1 MDRDQKWMLGIA
13 SLSLAASLSAA
24 LFLSEN
30 KKAKKKMRHMMHDIK
45 KKM

>member
-13 SLSLAASLSAA
+13 SLSLAVTMSAA

-30 KKAKKKMRHMMHDIK
+30 KKAKKMMHEIK